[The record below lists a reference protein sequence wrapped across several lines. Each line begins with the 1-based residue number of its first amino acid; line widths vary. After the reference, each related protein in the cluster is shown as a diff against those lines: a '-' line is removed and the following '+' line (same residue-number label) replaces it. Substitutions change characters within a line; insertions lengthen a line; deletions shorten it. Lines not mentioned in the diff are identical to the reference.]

1 MKVKCNVL
9 DRQFFQYQQEYEE
22 AALRVLRSGWYV
34 LGNEVKQFEEE
45 FAAFTGRKY
54 CVGLNSGLD
63 ALIMSVR
70 ALGIGQGDEVIVQ
83 ANTYIATVLGITEN
97 GAIPVFVEPDE
108 YYNIDADKIEAAITD
123 KTKAI
128 MVVHLYGQAS
138 NMGKIMGISKKY
150 NLPVIEDC
158 AQSHGACFDGKMT
171 GSFGISGCF
180 SFYPTKN
187 LGAFGDAGAIVTDD
201 KDFADKVRMMRNYGS
216 RIKYYNEIEGLNS
229 RLDEMQA
236 ALLRVK
242 LQHIK
247 ELNQERVVLADRYTK
262 GITNEYIVKPELHKF
277 ASVAFEDVCREFVR
291 KMQKNNELPFRYSKM
306 GRWTGKTTIR
316 DKNTANGLRIG
327 ETEIDI
333 LCIDQKAENYLVGE
347 CKFKKEAFTYAEY
360 LNTLA
365 KLTPLKEKTQ
375 FYYALFSENGFDEK
389 ITADTKS
396 SGTLLFSL
404 EQIVNY
410 S

>member
-22 AALRVLRSGWYV
+22 AALRVLRSGWDV

-70 ALGIGQGDEVIVQ
+70 ALGISQGDEVIVQ

-108 YYNIDADKIEAAITD
+108 CYNIDADKIEVAITD

-247 ELNQERVVLADRYTK
+247 ELNQERVVLAERYTK
-262 GITNEYIVKPELHKF
+262 GITNEYIVKPEIRNGANSIFHQYVIRCKDRSNLQKYLEEQGIQTQIHYPVPPHLAECYERLGHKRGDYPITEQY
-277 ASVAFEDVCREFVR
+277 A
-291 KMQKNNELPFRYSKM
+291 NEVLSLPIY
-306 GRWTGKTTIR
+306 TGMTWEEQDYVIEK
-316 DKNTANGLRIG
+316 
-327 ETEIDI
+327 
-333 LCIDQKAENYLVGE
+333 
-347 CKFKKEAFTYAEY
+347 
-360 LNTLA
+360 LNTF
-365 KLTPLKEKTQ
+365 KNSMNKGEIND
-375 FYYALFSENGFDEK
+375 F
-389 ITADTKS
+389 KS
-396 SGTLLFSL
+396 
-404 EQIVNY
+404 
-410 S
+410 

>member
-1 MKVKCNVL
+1 MQIKCNVL
-9 DRQFFQYQQEYEE
+9 DRQFYQYQDEYEA

-70 ALGIGQGDEVIVQ
+70 ALGIGRGDEVIVQ

-97 GAIPVFVEPDE
+97 GATPVFVEPDQ

-138 NMGKIMGISKKY
+138 NMEQIVEIAKKY
-150 NLPVIEDC
+150 DLPIIEDC
-158 AQSHGACFDGKMT
+158 AQSHGACFNEKMT

-201 KDFADKVRMMRNYGS
+201 KEFADKIRMMRNYGS
-216 RIKYYNEIEGLNS
+216 RIKYVNEIEGINS

-242 LQHIK
+242 LIYLE
-247 ELNQERVVLADRYTK
+247 ELNNERVVLADRYTK
-262 GITNEYIVKPELHKF
+262 GITNNCIIKPEIRIGADSIFHQY
-277 ASVAFEDVCREFVR
+277 VIRCTQRED
-291 KMQKNNELPFRYSKM
+291 MQKYLEEQGIQTQIHYPIPPHLAECYRHLGHKEGEYPITESYAKEMLSLPLY
-306 GRWTGKTTIR
+306 TGMTFEEQDYVIEKL
-316 DKNTANGLRIG
+316 N
-327 ETEIDI
+327 
-333 LCIDQKAENYLVGE
+333 
-347 CKFKKEAFTYAEY
+347 AF
-360 LNTLA
+360 
-365 KLTPLKEKTQ
+365 
-375 FYYALFSENGFDEK
+375 
-389 ITADTKS
+389 
-396 SGTLLFSL
+396 
-404 EQIVNY
+404 
-410 S
+410 

>member
-70 ALGIGQGDEVIVQ
+70 ALGISQGDEVIVQ

-108 YYNIDADKIEAAITD
+108 CYNIDADKIEVAITD

-171 GSFGISGCF
+171 GLFGISGCF

-247 ELNQERVVLADRYTK
+247 ELNQERVVLAERYTK
-262 GITNEYIVKPELHKF
+262 GITNEYIVKPEIRNGANSIFHQYVIRCKDRSNLQKYLEEQGIQTQIHYPVPPHLAECYERLGHKRGDYPITEQY
-277 ASVAFEDVCREFVR
+277 A
-291 KMQKNNELPFRYSKM
+291 NEVLSLPIY
-306 GRWTGKTTIR
+306 TGMTWEEQDYVIEK
-316 DKNTANGLRIG
+316 
-327 ETEIDI
+327 
-333 LCIDQKAENYLVGE
+333 
-347 CKFKKEAFTYAEY
+347 
-360 LNTLA
+360 LNTF
-365 KLTPLKEKTQ
+365 KNSMNKGEIND
-375 FYYALFSENGFDEK
+375 F
-389 ITADTKS
+389 KS
-396 SGTLLFSL
+396 
-404 EQIVNY
+404 
-410 S
+410 

>member
-1 MKVKCNVL
+1 MEVKCNVL

-70 ALGIGQGDEVIVQ
+70 ALGIGKGDEVIVQ

-97 GAIPVFVEPDE
+97 GATPVFVEPDE
-108 YYNIDADKIEAAITD
+108 YYNIDAEKIEAAITD

-138 NMGKIMGISKKY
+138 NMGKIVEIAQKHD
-150 NLPVIEDC
+150 LPIIEDC
-158 AQSHGACFDGKMT
+158 AQSHGACFGGKKT
-171 GSFGISGCF
+171 GTFGISGCF

-187 LGAFGDAGAIVTDD
+187 LGAYGDAGAIITDD
-201 KDFADKVRMMRNYGS
+201 KEFADKIRMMRNYGS
-216 RIKYYNEIEGLNS
+216 RIKYHNEIEGINS

-242 LQHIK
+242 LTHLE
-247 ELNQERVVLADRYTK
+247 ELNQERVVLAERYAK
-262 GITNEYIVKPELHKF
+262 GITNENIIKPEMRNGANSIFHQY
-277 ASVAFEDVCREFVR
+277 VIRCIE
-291 KMQKNNELPFRYSKM
+291 
-306 GRWTGKTTIR
+306 R
-316 DKNTANGLRIG
+316 DKLQKYLEEQGIQTQIHYPIPPHLAECYQHLGHKEG
-327 ETEIDI
+327 EYPIT
-333 LCIDQKAENYLVGE
+333 ENYA
-347 CKFKKEAFTYAEY
+347 KEMLSLPLYTGMTWEEQDYVIEKLNAF
-360 LNTLA
+360 
-365 KLTPLKEKTQ
+365 
-375 FYYALFSENGFDEK
+375 S
-389 ITADTKS
+389 
-396 SGTLLFSL
+396 
-404 EQIVNY
+404 V
-410 S
+410 

>member
-70 ALGIGQGDEVIVQ
+70 ALGISQGDEVIVQ

-138 NMGKIMGISKKY
+138 NMDKIMGISKKY

-262 GITNEYIVKPELHKF
+262 GITNEYIVKPEIRNGANSIFHQYVIRCKDRSNLQKYLEEQGIQTQIHYPVPPHLAECYERLGHKRGDYPITEQY
-277 ASVAFEDVCREFVR
+277 A
-291 KMQKNNELPFRYSKM
+291 NEVLSLPIY
-306 GRWTGKTTIR
+306 TGMTWEEQDYVIEK
-316 DKNTANGLRIG
+316 
-327 ETEIDI
+327 
-333 LCIDQKAENYLVGE
+333 
-347 CKFKKEAFTYAEY
+347 
-360 LNTLA
+360 LNTF
-365 KLTPLKEKTQ
+365 KNSMNKGEIND
-375 FYYALFSENGFDEK
+375 F
-389 ITADTKS
+389 KS
-396 SGTLLFSL
+396 
-404 EQIVNY
+404 
-410 S
+410 

>member
-247 ELNQERVVLADRYTK
+247 ELNQERVVFADRYTK
-262 GITNEYIVKPELHKF
+262 GITNEYIVKPEIRNGANSIFHQYVIRCKDRSNLQKYLEEQGIQTQIHYPVPPHLAECYERLGHKRGDYPITEQY
-277 ASVAFEDVCREFVR
+277 A
-291 KMQKNNELPFRYSKM
+291 NEVLSLPIY
-306 GRWTGKTTIR
+306 TGMTWEEQDYVIEK
-316 DKNTANGLRIG
+316 
-327 ETEIDI
+327 
-333 LCIDQKAENYLVGE
+333 
-347 CKFKKEAFTYAEY
+347 
-360 LNTLA
+360 LNTF
-365 KLTPLKEKTQ
+365 KNSMNKGEIND
-375 FYYALFSENGFDEK
+375 F
-389 ITADTKS
+389 KS
-396 SGTLLFSL
+396 
-404 EQIVNY
+404 
-410 S
+410 